1 MKIKN
6 IYKYFSE
13 CKKQN
18 IELVKKKLSI
28 QTFSN
33 VSIRIDKNYFTI
45 KPSGVVPA
53 KIKLKDCPIIR
64 ISDGKKVKGKYNPST
79 DTPTHQILFKNFSDL
94 MSISH
99 THSKFAT
106 AWAQSGKPI
115 PIYGTTHADY
125 WISKVPV
132 TRFIKKKELKYY
144 EKNTGNIIIECL
156 KKNKLTTYNCPG
168 ILIPGHGSFC
178 WGDNYDNAV
187 KYSEM
192 LEYVAEIAYYSQKI
206 KISKKLPDYISKK
219 HFERKFGIKKYYGQK
234 R

>member
-45 KPSGVVPA
+45 KPSWVVPA

-115 PIYGTTHADY
+115 PIYGTNQTDY
-125 WISKVPV
+125 WISKIPV
-132 TRFIKKKELKYY
+132 TRFIKKKRIKILWKKYRKY
-144 EKNTGNIIIECL
+144 NHRML
-156 KKNKLTTYNCPG
+156 KKK
-168 ILIPGHGSFC
+168 
-178 WGDNYDNAV
+178 
-187 KYSEM
+187 
-192 LEYVAEIAYYSQKI
+192 
-206 KISKKLPDYISKK
+206 
-219 HFERKFGIKKYYGQK
+219 
-234 R
+234 